1 MVTGRKRAREDDC
14 LGVDELEAAK
24 SSGFNAMA
32 SPPPR
37 LWGSGECWAML
48 RGGLD
53 TFFRMFR
60 RFSGTTLTALR
71 LDGFRV
77 LRSKKEYSAFSREP
91 DITLSGLSAVQLLSF
106 GLKLQEDAYL
116 LDDTDE
122 VVPPAAV
129 PSPLRSAR
137 AGPCSPLPL
146 SNLFA
151 DVSLPLS
158 LGDLSNAPLPKRVKE
173 SSPSLPSSSL
183 PSAASGKSRQ
193 KAQYRAKRR
202 DARIAQ
208 QTLLG
213 SAVKAV
219 AQRSYQRLWPRC
231 LVRTSLHLP
240 TVSTDHSQPGCFQ
253 SFRPTTH

>member
-1 MVTGRKRAREDDC
+1 
-14 LGVDELEAAK
+14 
-24 SSGFNAMA
+24 MA

-48 RGGLD
+48 R
-53 TFFRMFR
+53 
-60 RFSGTTLTALR
+60 
-71 LDGFRV
+71 DGFCV
-77 LRSKKEYSAFSREP
+77 LRSKKEYSTFSREL

-129 PSPLRSAR
+129 LSPLRSAR

-219 AQRSYQRLWPRC
+219 AQRRVAEAQAEAYNSLSGMGQPVGSFAPR
-231 LVRTSLHLP
+231 RAI
-240 TVSTDHSQPGCFQ
+240 G
-253 SFRPTTH
+253 